1 MTRVAIVIPYFQ
13 RTEGLLGAALEG
25 VLAQTALPRVGEI
38 VVVDDGSP
46 VPARRETEA
55 LCARHPALAERLKLI
70 EQVNGGVSRARN
82 RGLDACSKDFEY
94 VAFLDPDDVWAPD
107 HLERALAALE
117 LGHDFYFAN
126 HFHIGKDE
134 DAFGASGVLDTSAH
148 APLPIADIWR
158 YEGNFA
164 AQVAL
169 NNPVMTSGV
178 VYRFRAHPDIR
189 FDPRFRYAGE
199 DYVMWMNLCR
209 DRATRVCFSTR
220 VGHRAGEGI
229 NLYSGAKWG
238 TLHLSHRLLDEM
250 DWQLEAWR
258 AFDLPEAAKA
268 PMREKI
274 LDRRRVFWQ
283 NIRGMLKRGRLSGM
297 AKTVALLARRKRLW
311 SLVFLGR
318 LNQSVGRP

>member
-1 MTRVAIVIPYFQ
+1 MRRVAIVIPYFQ
-13 RTEGLLGAALEG
+13 RTEGLLRAALEG
-25 VLAQTALPRVGEI
+25 VLAQTALPRISEV

-46 VPARRETEA
+46 VPARSETEA
-55 LCARHPALAERLKLI
+55 LCTSHPALATRLRLI

-82 RGLDACSKDFEY
+82 RGLDACTTGVEY
-94 VAFLDPDDVWAPD
+94 VAFLDPDDVWEAD
-107 HLERALAALE
+107 HLERALAALD

-134 DAFGASGVLDTSAH
+134 DAFGASGVLDTAAH
-148 APLPIADIWR
+148 TPLTIPDTWR

-178 VYRFRAHPDIR
+178 VYRFCAHPEVR

-199 DYVMWMNLCR
+199 DYVMWMRLCR
-209 DRATRVCFSTR
+209 DRANRVCFSTR
-220 VGHRAGEGI
+220 VAHRAGEGI

-250 DWQLEAWR
+250 DWQREALT
-258 AFDLPEAAKA
+258 AFALPAQARA

-274 LDRRRVFWQ
+274 LDRRRVFFQ
-283 NIRGMLKRGRLSGM
+283 NLLGMLKRGRIVGIARSMG
-297 AKTVALLARRKRLW
+297 LLAQRRRLW
-311 SLVFLGR
+311 SLVLFGR
-318 LNQSVGRP
+318 LH